1 MKAELTGPEYLNFRY
16 QLAQRVAKKIIGRDL
31 RGPDV
36 VEPDAAAQIEKLE
49 RRIDALFRKE
59 LGSTIF
65 HEDQVLSRVTAEQ
78 FDPADPS
85 CWVLNPLDGAANYL
99 SDRLPYAASIG
110 YVLNNDPVLGV
121 VVVPRLNGF
130 SIISALKGQGV
141 QVDGMP
147 FTPTTPRIPMAGL
160 DLKIDEED
168 KLSRVLGVLHE
179 KYGEVRIPGSVVSG
193 FLDVA
198 LGSLSF
204 YIHACPRTWEMAAV
218 LAILQEAG
226 KVTDVESFN
235 LAELAK
241 NDHRL
246 GATLAAQ
253 DEQTKQEVTA
263 LIMEAAKSWTDQK
276 VIAEFTLSGLRDLR

>member
-1 MKAELTGPEYLNFRY
+1 MEFDLTGPEAIRLRY
-16 QLAQRVAKKIIGRDL
+16 KRALQFAKKLLTSRELKDKIEVKEDGALVAGLGKRIDELFRTIIGRSVFKGD
-31 RGPDV
+31 
-36 VEPDAAAQIEKLE
+36 QIISEE
-49 RRIDALFRKE
+49 SQGE
-59 LGSTIF
+59 
-65 HEDQVLSRVTAEQ
+65 
-78 FDPADPS
+78 FDPDNGS
-85 CWVLNPLDGAANYL
+85 CWVLDPLDGAANYL
-99 SDRLPYAASIG
+99 LDRLPYAASIG

-121 VVVPRLNGF
+121 VVVPRLKGF

-141 QVDGMP
+141 EVDGLP
-147 FTPTTPRIPMAGL
+147 FSSTAPRIPMAGL
-160 DLKIDEED
+160 DFKIGEED
-168 KLSRVLGVLHE
+168 KLTRLLGVLHE

-204 YIHACPRTWEMAAV
+204 YVHACPRTWEMAAV
-218 LAILQEAG
+218 LAILKEAG

-253 DEQTKQEVTA
+253 DEQTKQEATD
-263 LIMEAAKSWTDQK
+263 LIMEAAKSWTEEK
-276 VIAEFTLSGLRDLR
+276 IIAEFSLSGTRDLR